1 MKINIDG
8 PYREKRG
15 LAQELRAYIMIAKI
29 IAITA
34 ILLIGIHA
42 INQLDDVMTQQA
54 EISKMQVWLI
64 ESQEIQNDRID
75 HIKTDVQYMREIAEW
90 EAEIADLSKFNLTD
104 EERTLIEQIVASEAR
119 GESIEG
125 MMAVAQVIRDRST
138 EWGMSITDVVMAP
151 GQFASPYNG
160 EISPEVVQA
169 VWAVFD
175 EGMSVLEVPTTHFHA
190 DYVSP
195 CWAADK
201 VSRGSIGAHLFYGE

>member
-34 ILLIGIHA
+34 ILLIGIHT
-42 INQLDDVMTQQA
+42 INQLDEVMSQQA
-54 EISKMQVWLI
+54 IQDKTISDAMDQLMWI
-64 ESQEIQNDRID
+64 RQGID
-75 HIKTDVQYMREIAEW
+75 ELKNT
-90 EAEIADLSKFNLTD
+90 EAEIADLSDFNLTE
-104 EERTLIEQIVASEAR
+104 EERTLVERIVASESR
-119 GESIEG
+119 GESVEG
-125 MMAVAQVIRDRST
+125 MMAVAQVMRDRAT
-138 EWGMSITDVVMAP
+138 EWGMSVTDVVMAP

-160 EISPEVVQA
+160 EISPEVVHA
-169 VWAVFD
+169 VWAVFE
-175 EGMSVLEVPTTHFHA
+175 EGMSVLEIPTTHFHA

-195 CWAADK
+195 YWTADK

>member
-8 PYREKRG
+8 PYRERRG
-15 LAQELRAYIMIAKI
+15 LAQELRAYITIAKI

-34 ILLIGIHA
+34 ILLIGIHT
-42 INQLDDVMTQQA
+42 INQLDEVMTAQR
-54 EISKMQVWLI
+54 
-64 ESQEIQNDRID
+64 IQDKTMTDCMDQLMYIRQDID
-75 HIKTDVQYMREIAEW
+75 ELKNT
-90 EAEIADLSKFNLTD
+90 EAEIADLSEFNLTE
-104 EERTLIEQIVASEAR
+104 EERTLIERIVASEAR
-119 GESIEG
+119 GESVEG

-195 CWAADK
+195 YWAADK